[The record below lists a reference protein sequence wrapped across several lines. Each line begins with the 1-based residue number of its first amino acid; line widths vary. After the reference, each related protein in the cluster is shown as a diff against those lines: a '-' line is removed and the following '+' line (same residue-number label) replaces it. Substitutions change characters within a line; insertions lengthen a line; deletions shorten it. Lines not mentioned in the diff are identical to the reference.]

1 MKHRSVEQKG
11 SRKQERGSILA
22 TSAIGMLAILLAVGL
37 GVDISRF
44 YLVKA
49 ELQNGADAAALAAV
63 SALNGA
69 PSGINRAIQRATIDA
84 TNKYDF
90 NNTGIEITN
99 IEFSAS
105 LNSGYMPA
113 TAAAA
118 SSATAASIRFVRVTT
133 EPSPVAVSF
142 AGAVLGKSKD
152 LTATA
157 TAGYSVG
164 LTDICNFLPV
174 MVIDYGT
181 PIVAPNTYTF
191 RAESGAHVSPGNY
204 QILALAGSG
213 GADARVGLA
222 AGVDACA
229 GPGAEYAIDTK
240 PGVTAGAVR
249 QGVNTRFDDYQTSHV
264 NPLDHPPDLNI
275 KEGITY
281 DQYKE
286 GLAANTKAPSHTG
299 MANRRVVYI
308 PIVKESEFDSGRNV
322 VRFNRIGQ
330 FFLQTKVG
338 SGSGGEL
345 VAEYID
351 DITVGIGSV
360 GTGGAGASP
369 LTVTPV
375 LYK

>member
-1 MKHRSVEQKG
+1 MKHKSVEQAG

-69 PSGINRAIQRATIDA
+69 PSGINKAVQEATVNTI
-84 TNKYDF
+84 NKYDF
-90 NNTGIEITN
+90 NHTGIKIIK
-99 IEFSAS
+99 IEFSAN
-105 LNSGYMPA
+105 LESGYMPA
-113 TAAAA
+113 VAAAA
-118 SSATAASIRFVRVTT
+118 PGTAPNIRFVRVTT

-142 AGAVLGKSKD
+142 AAAVLGKSKD
-152 LTATA
+152 LAATA

-164 LTDICNFLPV
+164 LSDICNFLPV

-181 PIVAPNTYTF
+181 PIVPKETYTF
-191 RAESGAHVSPGNY
+191 RAEGGSFVSPGNY
-204 QILALAGSG
+204 QILALAGAG
-213 GADARVGLA
+213 GADARVGLG

-229 GPGAEYAIDTK
+229 GPGAEYSIDTK

-249 QGVNTRFDDYQTSHV
+249 AGVNTRFDQYSTSQV
-264 NPLDHPPDLNI
+264 NPQEHPPDLNI

-281 DQYKE
+281 DQYKTAVE
-286 GLAANTKAPSHTG
+286 GTTNFQKPSHTG
-299 MANRRVVYI
+299 MERRRVVYI
-308 PIVKESEFDSGRNV
+308 PIVKESEFDPGRNV
-322 VRFNRIGQ
+322 VKFNRIGQ

-338 SGSGGEL
+338 NGSGGEL

-351 DITVGIGSV
+351 DPVVGIGTV
-360 GTGGAGASP
+360 GSGGGGSP
-369 LTVTPV
+369 LMVTPV